1 MSWVW
6 WMIALPAAAAFG
18 DDWPLRQGHGLFAS
32 LSSWSLQVCSDIGRA
47 SSHVADREET
57 VNWMQMRR
65 WLWSQVS
72 ATDSGLLTTKDMRR
86 IGLVSVQALTT
97 YRHGPANE
105 EACWLGVLALQ
116 FWGLLMQFPQ
126 IHPHEFEV
134 DWRLFA
140 SADWT
145 LVLLSE
151 FPIFGLLHQA
161 QQAIQSC
168 EMFAVGTTRLPGG
181 HRTCPLP
188 RCDLQDD
195 AEGLGLEEVQRAQ
208 LFFDMLVNSAL
219 AGEAVFM
226 VTVPRVPRCP
236 LGQAAQELAFAV
248 VDAVRYGAGAW
259 RQISR
264 TVMSAKSR
272 MMKWLQGDLS
282 QAPQRRDELGNISTA
297 DPLSEVLASRW
308 NLLGLLHAL
317 QVVLRRSVD
326 SHPHIQLPW
335 LVAEGPRGL
344 DLLADT
350 SSLRGSFARYL
361 EGIKNLTPPA
371 AWLERGVA
379 SSVSADDGGVVRVAL
394 VDPVGLVAGTGEDEL
409 SSHRYSP
416 SVPSRKEGRSTAPCG
431 LLELRG
437 QVHNRFSSS

>member
-1 MSWVW
+1 M
-6 WMIALPAAAAFG
+6 
-18 DDWPLRQGHGLFAS
+18 
-32 LSSWSLQVCSDIGRA
+32 QVCSDIGRA
-47 SSHVADREET
+47 ARLPDWSDAE
-57 VNWMQMRR
+57 VNWIQMRK
-65 WLWSQVS
+65 WLWSQALQHFDTEPASPASKVCTARS
-72 ATDSGLLTTKDMRR
+72 RTEGALRVELSSPSQLCAGDAVAVTHALMTMFSVRAGFNDLSPRTCQRSEGSKDLLDSWEL
-86 IGLVSVQALTT
+86 
-97 YRHGPANE
+97 
-105 EACWLGVLALQ
+105 ACWLGVLALQ

-151 FPIFGLLHQA
+151 FPVFGLLHQA

-181 HRTCPLP
+181 HRLCPLP
-188 RCDLQDD
+188 RCDLQDED
-195 AEGLGLEEVQRAQ
+195 AAFAALGLEEIQRAQ

-226 VTVPRVPRCP
+226 VTLPGVPRCP

-259 RQISR
+259 PQISR
-264 TVMSAKSR
+264 MVMSAKSR

-308 NLLGLLHAL
+308 NVLGLLHAL

-326 SHPHIQLPW
+326 SHAHIPLPW
-335 LVAEGPRGL
+335 LVAEGPQGL

-350 SSLRGSFARYL
+350 RSLRGSFV
-361 EGIKNLTPPA
+361 P
-371 AWLERGVA
+371 
-379 SSVSADDGGVVRVAL
+379 
-394 VDPVGLVAGTGEDEL
+394 GL
-409 SSHRYSP
+409 
-416 SVPSRKEGRSTAPCG
+416 RSF
-431 LLELRG
+431 LLRLRG
-437 QVHNRFSSS
+437 WLLKDAGGCVSVCVYIYIYVCVCVCDNLA

>member
-1 MSWVW
+1 MPWI

-18 DDWPLRQGHGLFAS
+18 DDWPLRQ
-32 LSSWSLQVCSDIGRA
+32 VCSDIGR
-47 SSHVADREET
+47 
-57 VNWMQMRR
+57 VNWIQMRR

-72 ATDSGLLTTKDMRR
+72 ATDSGLSLTTKDTRR

-126 IHPHEFEV
+126 IYPHEFEV

-181 HRTCPLP
+181 HRLCPLP
-188 RCDLQDD
+188 RCDLQDEAAAD
-195 AEGLGLEEVQRAQ
+195 AQEIQRAQ

-226 VTVPRVPRCP
+226 VTLPGVPRCP

-259 RQISR
+259 PQISR
-264 TVMSAKSR
+264 MVMSAKSR
-272 MMKWLQGDLS
+272 MMKWLEGDLS

-308 NLLGLLHAL
+308 NVLGLLHTL

-326 SHPHIQLPW
+326 GHADFPLPW
-335 LVAEGPRGL
+335 LVAEGPQGL

-350 SSLRGSFARYL
+350 RSLRGSFARYL
-361 EGIKNLTPPA
+361 LANLRREF
-371 AWLERGVA
+371 WGGGRGVE
-379 SSVSADDGGVVRVAL
+379 SLGTKRVVVSAAPSWGS
-394 VDPVGLVAGTGEDEL
+394 L
-409 SSHRYSP
+409 SSEICRLMSCLSHKFMDLSANEGLMLESLTRELGPIVRRVHDRCIAQP
-416 SVPSRKEGRSTAPCG
+416 SKYFFCQDSVRS
-431 LLELRG
+431 L
-437 QVHNRFSSS
+437 